1 MRRCSCDGSVL
12 CPTLVS
18 LVRRLPWEVSGSKE
32 SRDLLAWVAATR
44 QRSGQG
50 YGCTRLFGSLETLEW
65 PQKGSRITNAGFQ
78 NLDATLTQFVV
89 PTIDVPTCGIE
100 TKIR

>member
-1 MRRCSCDGSVL
+1 MICWLGWLRPGN
-12 CPTLVS
+12 
-18 LVRRLPWEVSGSKE
+18 
-32 SRDLLAWVAATR
+32 A
-44 QRSGQG
+44 QG
-50 YGCTRLFGSLETLEW
+50 KAMDAPAYLGVFETLEW

-78 NLDATLTQFVV
+78 NLDATLTQFVI